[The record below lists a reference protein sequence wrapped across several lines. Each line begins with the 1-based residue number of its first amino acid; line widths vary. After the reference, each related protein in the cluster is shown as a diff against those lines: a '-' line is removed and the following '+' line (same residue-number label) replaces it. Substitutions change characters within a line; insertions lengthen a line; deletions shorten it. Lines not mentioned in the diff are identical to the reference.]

1 MFYIVGISQLLHI
14 VSLVD
19 VKGHEKGESEHQ
31 VVAGFSS
38 VKTLFPGSEGKCYR
52 IHYKRGQPKRQ
63 IGPFMLHWFLRMS
76 KALIL
81 LYLCESRPKNIRRT
95 IIRIP
100 KFSL

>member
-38 VKTLFPGSEGKCYR
+38 VKTLFPESEGKCYR
-52 IHYKRGQPKRQ
+52 TLYNY
-63 IGPFMLHWFLRMS
+63 
-76 KALIL
+76 IL
-81 LYLCESRPKNIRRT
+81 T
-95 IIRIP
+95 IVEDATFI
-100 KFSL
+100 F